1 MKHILSYLRP
11 YYKAMIIGLII
22 KILGTFADLGL
33 PRVLA
38 YMLDYVVPE
47 GDIGKVFL
55 WGGVMIVLAVL
66 ARQLNIIANRRASR
80 VAADTTQR
88 LRHDL
93 YEKINTLSGAQMDKF
108 TVPSLIS
115 RMTTDTYNIHQM
127 IGMMQRLG
135 VRAPII
141 LVGGICITA
150 TMEPVLTLV
159 LVAVIPFLVVVVF
172 GITRKTVP
180 MFKKVQ
186 DKLDTM
192 VTVLRENITGIRV
205 IKALSKTNYE
215 RKRFRQVND
224 DLIDA
229 ELRASATM
237 AASSPLMNVFL
248 NLGLTAVVIVGAYRV
263 NSGASEPGNIVA
275 FLSYFTMILN
285 SVLMVNRIFLNFTKS
300 SASAARLSEVLTAEP
315 DLVVIPEC
323 TGNETDT
330 EAVNESVKSTSVVL
344 NTEAEMDSEMSREQE
359 ALVHIAFEEVQFRY
373 HQTGELCLDGI
384 SFSLKKG
391 ESLGIIG
398 PTGCGKTTIINLLMR
413 FYDTES
419 GRIAIDGRDVRSI
432 PMKELRERFGVVFQN
447 DMIFADK
454 VRENISFA
462 RDLTQEEI
470 EAAAENACAAGF
482 IEVLGEG
489 TEESRYDYKAAIK
502 GANLSGGQKQR
513 ILIARAFAAKPE
525 ILILDDASSALDYK
539 TDAKLRKALKEHYA
553 ESTIILVAQRI
564 SSVMSC
570 DHIMVMEEG
579 RIIGYGTHEELLES
593 CEVYKEIYVSQ
604 MAS

>member
-11 YYKAMIIGLII
+11 YYKAMAIGLII

-47 GDIGKVFL
+47 GDVGQVFL

-66 ARQLNIIANRRASR
+66 ARQLNIKANRRASR

-93 YEKINTLSGAQMDKF
+93 YEKINTLSGAQMDKL

-141 LVGGICITA
+141 LIGGICITA

-159 LVAVIPFLVVVVF
+159 LVAVIPFLVIVVF

-186 DKLDTM
+186 DKLDSM

-248 NLGLTAVVIVGAYRV
+248 NLGLTTVVIVGAYRV

-300 SASAARLSEVLTAEP
+300 SASATRLAEVLTAEP
-315 DLVVIPEC
+315 DLVVIPEE
-323 TGNETDT
+323 NQSDYIQQAENQSANLQEKEHQQVD
-330 EAVNESVKSTSVVL
+330 VL
-344 NTEAEMDSEMSREQE
+344 LVDNPSMDCQPE
-359 ALVHIAFEEVQFRY
+359 HITFDDVRFRY

-384 SFSLKKG
+384 SFSLKRG

-419 GRIAIDGRDVRSI
+419 GKIRIDGRDVRSI

-447 DMIFADK
+447 DMIFADT

-462 RDLTQEEI
+462 RDLSQEEI
-470 EAAAENACAAGF
+470 EAAAEDACAQGF
-482 IEVLGEG
+482 IEVLGAG
-489 TEESRYDYKAAIK
+489 TEENRYDYKAAIK

-513 ILIARAFAAKPE
+513 LLIARAFAAKPE

-553 ESTIILVAQRI
+553 ASTVILVAQRI

-579 RIIGYGTHEELLES
+579 RIISYGSHDELLEN

>member
-11 YYKAMIIGLII
+11 YYKAMTVGLII

-47 GDIGKVFL
+47 GDIVKVFV
-55 WGGVMIVLAVL
+55 WGAVMIVLAVL
-66 ARQLNIIANRRASR
+66 ARQLNIKANRRASR

-93 YEKINTLSGAQMDKF
+93 YEKINTLSGTQMDHF

-141 LVGGICITA
+141 LIGGICITA

-172 GITRKTVP
+172 GITKKTVP

-186 DKLDTM
+186 DKLDVM
-192 VTVLRENITGIRV
+192 VNVLRENITGIRV
-205 IKALSKTNYE
+205 IKALSKTEHE
-215 RKRFRQVND
+215 RKRFRNVND
-224 DLIDA
+224 NLIDA

-237 AASSPLMNVFL
+237 AASSPLMNLFL

-263 NSGASEPGNIVA
+263 NSGASQPGNIVA
-275 FLSYFTMILN
+275 FLSYFAMILN
-285 SVLMVNRIFLNFTKS
+285 SVLMVNRIFLNLTKS
-300 SASAARLSEVLTAEP
+300 SASAERLSEVLTAEP
-315 DLVVIPEC
+315 DLVVLSEKEMRAVDE
-323 TGNETDT
+323 GNGIQPKNAGMAENHIVF
-330 EAVNESVKSTSVVL
+330 ENVK
-344 NTEAEMDSEMSREQE
+344 
-359 ALVHIAFEEVQFRY
+359 FRY
-373 HQTGELCLDGI
+373 HKTGEACLDGI

-398 PTGCGKTTIINLLMR
+398 PTGCGKTTMINLLMR
-413 FYDTES
+413 FYDVES
-419 GRIAIDGRDVRSI
+419 GRICIDGNDVRTI
-432 PMKELRERFGVVFQN
+432 PMKQLREQFGVVFQN
-447 DMIFADK
+447 DMIFADTI
-454 VRENISFA
+454 RENISFA
-462 RDLTQEEI
+462 RDVSQEAV
-470 EAAAENACAAGF
+470 EAAAKDACAAGF
-482 IEVLGEG
+482 IDTLGIG
-489 TEESRYDYKAAIK
+489 TEEERYDYKAAIK

-513 ILIARAFAAKPE
+513 ILIARAFAAKPK
-525 ILILDDASSALDYK
+525 ILVLDDASSALDYK
-539 TDAKLRKALKEHYA
+539 TDAKLRKALKENYSDA
-553 ESTIILVAQRI
+553 TVILVAQRI

-579 RIIGYGTHEELLES
+579 QAIGYGTHEELLES

>member
-1 MKHILSYLRP
+1 
-11 YYKAMIIGLII
+11 MIIGLII

-141 LVGGICITA
+141 LIGGICITA

-229 ELRASATM
+229 ELRASAMM

-300 SASAARLSEVLTAEP
+300 SASAARLAEVLTAEP
-315 DLVVIPEC
+315 DLVVIQEEQCQAVQPE
-323 TGNETDT
+323 
-330 EAVNESVKSTSVVL
+330 
-344 NTEAEMDSEMSREQE
+344 
-359 ALVHIAFEEVQFRY
+359 HIKFDNVQFRY

-419 GRIAIDGRDVRSI
+419 GQIKIDGSDVRSI

-447 DMIFADK
+447 DMIFADT

-470 EAAAENACAAGF
+470 EAAAADACAAGL
-482 IEVLGEG
+482 IEALGEG

-579 RIIGYGTHEELLES
+579 KIIGYGTHEELLES

>member
-1 MKHILSYLRP
+1 MT
-11 YYKAMIIGLII
+11 IGLII

-47 GDIGKVFL
+47 GDISKVFL
-55 WGGVMIVLAVL
+55 WGGVMLVLAVL
-66 ARQLNIIANRRASR
+66 ARQLNIKANRRASR

-141 LVGGICITA
+141 LIGGICITA

-186 DKLDTM
+186 DKLDVM
-192 VTVLRENITGIRV
+192 VNVLRENITGIRV

-315 DLVVIPEC
+315 DLVVIAEQPENG
-323 TGNETDT
+323 TEGVQSSAGKTDGT
-330 EAVNESVKSTSVVL
+330 QC
-344 NTEAEMDSEMSREQE
+344 TEAEFEQVVLREEYQGS
-359 ALVHIAFEEVQFRY
+359 AAQPNHITFEDVKFRY

-398 PTGCGKTTIINLLMR
+398 PTGCGKTTLINLMMR
-413 FYDTES
+413 FYDAES
-419 GRIAIDGRDVRSI
+419 GTIKIDGKDVRSV

-447 DMIFADK
+447 DMIFADT

-462 RDLTQEEI
+462 RDLTQEAI
-470 EAAAENACAAGF
+470 EAAAADACAAGF
-482 IEVLGEG
+482 IEALGDG
-489 TEESRYDYKAAIK
+489 TEESRYEYKAAIK

-553 ESTIILVAQRI
+553 ESTIVLVAQRI

-579 RIIGYGTHEELLES
+579 RIIGYGTHEELLEN

>member
-47 GDIGKVFL
+47 GNIGKVFL

-141 LVGGICITA
+141 LIGGICITA

-315 DLVVIPEC
+315 DLVVIPEE
-323 TGNETDT
+323 NQPDSVQQAENQSVDT
-330 EAVNESVKSTSVVL
+330 QEKEHQQVDVLSVDNPL
-344 NTEAEMDSEMSREQE
+344 MDCQPE
-359 ALVHIAFEEVQFRY
+359 HITFDDVRFRY

-384 SFSLKKG
+384 SFALKKG

-419 GRIAIDGRDVRSI
+419 GRIRIDGRDVRSI

-447 DMIFADK
+447 DMIFADT

-470 EAAAENACAAGF
+470 EAAAADACAQGF
-482 IEVLGEG
+482 IEILGEG
-489 TEESRYDYKAAIK
+489 TEENRYDYKAAIK

-513 ILIARAFAAKPE
+513 LLIARAFAAKPE

-579 RIIGYGTHEELLES
+579 RIIGYGTHDELLEN

>member
-1 MKHILSYLRP
+1 
-11 YYKAMIIGLII
+11 MIIGLII

-323 TGNETDT
+323 TGNETDA

-447 DMIFADK
+447 DMIFADT

>member
-1 MKHILSYLRP
+1 
-11 YYKAMIIGLII
+11 MIIGLII

-47 GDIGKVFL
+47 GDIAKVIL

-80 VAADTTQR
+80 VAANTTQR

-186 DKLDTM
+186 DKLDVM
-192 VTVLRENITGIRV
+192 VNVLRENITGIRV
-205 IKALSKTNYE
+205 IKALSKTAYE

-315 DLVVIPEC
+315 DLVLVTEEE
-323 TGNETDT
+323 TKNEV
-330 EAVNESVKSTSVVL
+330 AV
-344 NTEAEMDSEMSREQE
+344 SEKEGKQQRVDEKP
-359 ALVHIAFEEVQFRY
+359 VHISFENVKFRY

-384 SFSLKKG
+384 SFSLEKG

-419 GRIAIDGRDVRSI
+419 GTVRIDGKDVRSI
-432 PMKELRERFGVVFQN
+432 PMKELRARFGVVFQN
-447 DMIFADK
+447 DMIFADT

-462 RDLTQEEI
+462 RNLTQEEI
-470 EAAAENACAAGF
+470 EAAAADACAAGF
-482 IEVLGEG
+482 IEALGNG

-553 ESTIILVAQRI
+553 DSTIILVAQRI

-579 RIIGYGTHEELLES
+579 KIIGYGTHEELLER

>member
-1 MKHILSYLRP
+1 
-11 YYKAMIIGLII
+11 MIIGLII

-47 GDIGKVFL
+47 GDITKVIL

-80 VAADTTQR
+80 VAANTTQR

-93 YEKINTLSGAQMDKF
+93 YEKINTLSGARMDKF

-141 LVGGICITA
+141 LIGGICITA

-186 DKLDTM
+186 DKLDVM
-192 VTVLRENITGIRV
+192 VNVLRENITGIRV
-205 IKALSKTNYE
+205 IKALSKTAYE

-315 DLVVIPEC
+315 DLVLVTEEE
-323 TGNETDT
+323 TKNEV
-330 EAVNESVKSTSVVL
+330 AVSGKADKQKRV
-344 NTEAEMDSEMSREQE
+344 SEEP
-359 ALVHIAFEEVQFRY
+359 VHVAFENVKFRY
-373 HQTGELCLDGI
+373 HQTGELCLDDI

-419 GRIAIDGRDVRSI
+419 GTVRIDGKDVRSI
-432 PMKELRERFGVVFQN
+432 PMKELRARFGVVFQN
-447 DMIFADK
+447 DMIFADT

-462 RDLTQEEI
+462 RNLTQEEI
-470 EAAAENACAAGF
+470 EAAAADACAAGF
-482 IEVLGEG
+482 IETLGSG

-553 ESTIILVAQRI
+553 DSTIILVAQRI

-579 RIIGYGTHEELLES
+579 KIIGYGTHEELLER

>member
-1 MKHILSYLRP
+1 
-11 YYKAMIIGLII
+11 MIIGLII

-47 GDIGKVFL
+47 GDITKVIL

-80 VAADTTQR
+80 VAANTTQR

-186 DKLDTM
+186 DKLDVM
-192 VTVLRENITGIRV
+192 VNVLRENITGIRV
-205 IKALSKTNYE
+205 IKALSKTAYE

-315 DLVVIPEC
+315 DLVLVTEEE
-323 TGNETDT
+323 TKNEV
-330 EAVNESVKSTSVVL
+330 AVSGKADKQKRV
-344 NTEAEMDSEMSREQE
+344 SEEP
-359 ALVHIAFEEVQFRY
+359 VHVAFENVKFRY
-373 HQTGELCLDGI
+373 HQTGELCLDDI

-419 GRIAIDGRDVRSI
+419 GTVRIDGKDVRSI
-432 PMKELRERFGVVFQN
+432 PMKELRARFGVVFQN
-447 DMIFADK
+447 DMIFADT

-462 RDLTQEEI
+462 RNLTQEEI
-470 EAAAENACAAGF
+470 EVAAADACAAGF
-482 IEVLGEG
+482 IETLGSG

-553 ESTIILVAQRI
+553 DSTIILVAQRI

>member
-1 MKHILSYLRP
+1 MT
-11 YYKAMIIGLII
+11 IGLII

-47 GDIGKVFL
+47 GDVKKVFL
-55 WGGVMIVLAVL
+55 WGGVMIGLAVL
-66 ARQLNIIANRRASR
+66 ARQLNIKANRRASR

-159 LVAVIPFLVVVVF
+159 LVAVIPFLVIVVF
-172 GITRKTVP
+172 GITKKTVP

-323 TGNETDT
+323 AGERNGT
-330 EAVNESVKSTSVVL
+330 EGAADDAVNAQEMQVVETVSGGEESEAGDRRVKPI
-344 NTEAEMDSEMSREQE
+344 
-359 ALVHIAFEEVQFRY
+359 HIAFEDVKFRY

-413 FYDTES
+413 FYDVES
-419 GRIAIDGRDVRSI
+419 GRIAIDGKNVKSI

-447 DMIFADK
+447 DMIFADT

-470 EAAAENACAAGF
+470 EAAAADACAAGF

-489 TEESRYDYKAAIK
+489 TQESRYDYKAAIK

-513 ILIARAFAAKPE
+513 LLIARAFAARPE
-525 ILILDDASSALDYK
+525 ILIMDDASSALDYK

-579 RIIGYGTHEELLES
+579 RVIGYGTHEELLEN

>member
-1 MKHILSYLRP
+1 MT
-11 YYKAMIIGLII
+11 IGLII

-47 GDIGKVFL
+47 GDVGKVIL

-66 ARQLNIIANRRASR
+66 ARQLNIKANRRASR

-127 IGMMQRLG
+127 VGMMQRLG

-215 RKRFRQVND
+215 RKRFREVND

-300 SASAARLSEVLTAEP
+300 SASATRLAEVLTAEP
-315 DLVVIPEC
+315 DLVVVSEENQPDSVQQAENQSADTQEKEHQPE
-323 TGNETDT
+323 
-330 EAVNESVKSTSVVL
+330 
-344 NTEAEMDSEMSREQE
+344 
-359 ALVHIAFEEVQFRY
+359 HITFENVQFRY
-373 HQTGELCLDGI
+373 HKTGELCLDGI

-432 PMKELRERFGVVFQN
+432 PTKELRERFGVVFQN
-447 DMIFADK
+447 DMIFADT

-470 EAAAENACAAGF
+470 EAAAADACAQGF
-482 IEVLGEG
+482 IEILGEG
-489 TEESRYDYKAAIK
+489 TEENRYDYKAAIK

-513 ILIARAFAAKPE
+513 LLIARAFAAKPE

-539 TDAKLRKALKEHYA
+539 TDAKLRRALKEHYA

-579 RIIGYGTHEELLES
+579 RIIGYGTHDELLEN

>member
-11 YYKAMIIGLII
+11 YYKAMTIGLII

-47 GDIGKVFL
+47 GNISKVFL
-55 WGGVMIVLAVL
+55 WGGVMLVLAVL
-66 ARQLNIIANRRASR
+66 ARQLNIMANRRASR

-141 LVGGICITA
+141 LIGGICITA

-186 DKLDTM
+186 DKLDVM
-192 VTVLRENITGIRV
+192 VNVLRENITGIRV
-205 IKALSKTNYE
+205 IKALSKTTYE

-300 SASAARLSEVLTAEP
+300 SASAARLAEVLTAEP
-315 DLVVIPEC
+315 DLVVLREE
-323 TGNETDT
+323 NQQVDFLSVEQH
-330 EAVNESVKSTSVVL
+330 EAVQPEHITFENVK
-344 NTEAEMDSEMSREQE
+344 
-359 ALVHIAFEEVQFRY
+359 FRY
-373 HQTGELCLDGI
+373 HQTGELCLDDI

-398 PTGCGKTTIINLLMR
+398 PTGCGKTTIINLMMR
-413 FYDTES
+413 FYDAES
-419 GRIAIDGRDVRSI
+419 GTIKIDGRDVRSI
-432 PMKELRERFGVVFQN
+432 PMKELREHFGVVFQN
-447 DMIFADK
+447 DMIFADTI
-454 VRENISFA
+454 RENISFA
-462 RDLTQEEI
+462 RDLTQEAI
-470 EAAAENACAAGF
+470 EAAAADACAAGF
-482 IEVLGEG
+482 IETLGEG
-489 TEESRYDYKAAIK
+489 TEESNYEYKAAIK

-513 ILIARAFAAKPE
+513 LLIARAFAAKPE

-539 TDAKLRKALKEHYA
+539 TDAKLRKALREHYA
-553 ESTIILVAQRI
+553 ESTIVLVAQRI

-570 DHIMVMEEG
+570 DYIMAMEEG
-579 RIIGYGTHEELLES
+579 RIIGYGTHEELLEH

>member
-11 YYKAMIIGLII
+11 YYKAMTVGLII

-47 GDIGKVFL
+47 GDIVKVFV
-55 WGGVMIVLAVL
+55 WGAVMIVLAVL
-66 ARQLNIIANRRASR
+66 ARQLNIKANRRASR

-93 YEKINTLSGAQMDKF
+93 YEKINTLSGTQMDHF

-141 LVGGICITA
+141 LIGGICITA

-186 DKLDTM
+186 DKLDVM
-192 VTVLRENITGIRV
+192 VNVLRENITGIRV
-205 IKALSKTNYE
+205 IKALSKTEYE
-215 RKRFRQVND
+215 RKRFHNVND

-237 AASSPLMNVFL
+237 AASSPLMNLFL

-263 NSGASEPGNIVA
+263 NSGASQPGNIVA

-285 SVLMVNRIFLNFTKS
+285 SVLMVNRIFLNLTKS

-315 DLVVIPEC
+315 DLVVR
-323 TGNETDT
+323 
-330 EAVNESVKSTSVVL
+330 
-344 NTEAEMDSEMSREQE
+344 SREELSEGQKE
-359 ALVHIAFEEVQFRY
+359 PATVSEQSYISFENVTFRY
-373 HQTGELCLDGI
+373 HKTGESCLNGI

-398 PTGCGKTTIINLLMR
+398 PTGCGKTTMINLLMR
-413 FYDTES
+413 FYDVES
-419 GRIAIDGRDVRSI
+419 GRICIDGNDVRTI
-432 PMKELRERFGVVFQN
+432 PMKQLREQFGVVFQN
-447 DMIFADK
+447 DMIFADTI
-454 VRENISFA
+454 RENISFA
-462 RDLTQEEI
+462 RDVSQEAV
-470 EAAAENACAAGF
+470 EAAAKDACAAGF
-482 IEVLGEG
+482 IDTLGIG
-489 TEESRYDYKAAIK
+489 TEEERYDYKAAIK

-513 ILIARAFAAKPE
+513 ILIARAFAAKPK
-525 ILILDDASSALDYK
+525 ILVLDDASSALDYK
-539 TDAKLRKALKEHYA
+539 TDAKLRKALKENYSDA
-553 ESTIILVAQRI
+553 TVILVAQRI

-579 RIIGYGTHEELLES
+579 QAIGYGTHEELLES

>member
-11 YYKAMIIGLII
+11 YYKAMTIGLII

-47 GDIGKVFL
+47 GDIGRVFL

-80 VAADTTQR
+80 VAANTTQR

-141 LVGGICITA
+141 LIGGICITA

-186 DKLDTM
+186 DKLDVM
-192 VTVLRENITGIRV
+192 VNVLRENITGIRV

-315 DLVVIPEC
+315 DLVIMQEEQQPVDVLSVEQRKAVQPE
-323 TGNETDT
+323 
-330 EAVNESVKSTSVVL
+330 
-344 NTEAEMDSEMSREQE
+344 
-359 ALVHIAFEEVQFRY
+359 HITFENVQFRY
-373 HQTGELCLDGI
+373 HQTGELCLDDI

-419 GRIAIDGRDVRSI
+419 GRIRIDGKDVRSI

-447 DMIFADK
+447 DMIFADT
-454 VRENISFA
+454 VRENIAFS
-462 RDLTQEEI
+462 RDLTQEEV
-470 EAAAENACAAGF
+470 EAAAADACAAGF

-513 ILIARAFAAKPE
+513 LLIARAFAAKPE

-579 RIIGYGTHEELLES
+579 KIIGYGTHDALLEN
-593 CEVYKEIYVSQ
+593 CEVYKEIYISQ

>member
-11 YYKAMIIGLII
+11 YYKAMTIGLII

-47 GDIGKVFL
+47 GDIGRVFL

-80 VAADTTQR
+80 VAANTTQR

-141 LVGGICITA
+141 LIGGICITA

-186 DKLDTM
+186 DKLDVM
-192 VTVLRENITGIRV
+192 VNVLRENITGIRV

-315 DLVVIPEC
+315 DLVVMQEEQQPVDVLSVEQRKAVQPE
-323 TGNETDT
+323 
-330 EAVNESVKSTSVVL
+330 
-344 NTEAEMDSEMSREQE
+344 
-359 ALVHIAFEEVQFRY
+359 HITFENVQFRY
-373 HQTGELCLDGI
+373 HQTGELCLDDI

-419 GRIAIDGRDVRSI
+419 GRIRIDGKDVRSI

-447 DMIFADK
+447 DMIFADT
-454 VRENISFA
+454 VRENIAFS
-462 RDLTQEEI
+462 RDLTQEEV
-470 EAAAENACAAGF
+470 EAAAADACAAGF

-513 ILIARAFAAKPE
+513 LLIARAFAAKPE

-579 RIIGYGTHEELLES
+579 KIIGYGTHDALLEN
-593 CEVYKEIYVSQ
+593 CEVYKEIYISQ

>member
-11 YYKAMIIGLII
+11 YYKAMTIGLII

-47 GDIGKVFL
+47 GDIGRVFL

-80 VAADTTQR
+80 VAANTTQR

-141 LVGGICITA
+141 LIGGICITA

-186 DKLDTM
+186 DKLDVM
-192 VTVLRENITGIRV
+192 VNVLRENITGIRV

-315 DLVVIPEC
+315 DLVVMQEEQQPVDVLSVEQRKAVQPE
-323 TGNETDT
+323 
-330 EAVNESVKSTSVVL
+330 
-344 NTEAEMDSEMSREQE
+344 
-359 ALVHIAFEEVQFRY
+359 HITFENVQFRY

-419 GRIAIDGRDVRSI
+419 GRIRIDGKDVRSI

-447 DMIFADK
+447 DMIFADT
-454 VRENISFA
+454 VRENIAFS
-462 RDLTQEEI
+462 RDLTQEEV
-470 EAAAENACAAGF
+470 EAAAADACAAGF

-513 ILIARAFAAKPE
+513 LLIARAFAAKPE

-579 RIIGYGTHEELLES
+579 KIIGYGTHDALLEN
-593 CEVYKEIYVSQ
+593 CEVYKEIYISQ

>member
-1 MKHILSYLRP
+1 MKHIFSYLRP
-11 YYKAMIIGLII
+11 YYKAMAIGLVI

-47 GDIGKVFL
+47 GDVKKVFL

-93 YEKINTLSGAQMDKF
+93 YEKINTLSGAQMDRF

-141 LVGGICITA
+141 LIGGICITA

-186 DKLDTM
+186 DKLDVM

-205 IKALSKTNYE
+205 IKALSKTPYE

-285 SVLMVNRIFLNFTKS
+285 SVLMVNRIFLNMTKS
-300 SASAARLSEVLTAEP
+300 SASAARLSEILNAEQ
-315 DLVVIPEC
+315 DLVVLREENQPADSLSVEQFYAVQPEHIVF
-323 TGNETDT
+323 DR
-330 EAVNESVKSTSVVL
+330 VK
-344 NTEAEMDSEMSREQE
+344 
-359 ALVHIAFEEVQFRY
+359 FRY
-373 HQTGELCLDGI
+373 HQTGDLCLDDI
-384 SFSLKKG
+384 SFSLQAG

-398 PTGCGKTTIINLLMR
+398 PTGCGKTTLINLLMR

-419 GRIAIDGRDVRSI
+419 GRILIDGKDIRSI
-432 PMKELRERFGVVFQN
+432 PLKELRARFGVVFQN
-447 DMIFADK
+447 DMIFADT

-462 RDLTQEEI
+462 RELTQEAI
-470 EAAAENACAAGF
+470 EAAAADACAAGF
-482 IEVLGEG
+482 IDVLGEG
-489 TEESRYDYKAAIK
+489 TQECRYDYQAAIK

-513 ILIARAFAAKPE
+513 LLIARAFAAKPQ
-525 ILILDDASSALDYK
+525 ILVLDDASSALDYR

-579 RIIGYGTHEELLES
+579 KIIGYGTHDELLES

>member
-1 MKHILSYLRP
+1 MT
-11 YYKAMIIGLII
+11 IGLII

-66 ARQLNIIANRRASR
+66 ARQLNIKANRRASR

-192 VTVLRENITGIRV
+192 VTVLCENITGIRV

-315 DLVVIPEC
+315 DLVVVPEE
-323 TGNETDT
+323 NQPVDFL
-330 EAVNESVKSTSVVL
+330 SVEQRKSVQP
-344 NTEAEMDSEMSREQE
+344 E
-359 ALVHIAFEEVQFRY
+359 HITFENVQFRY

-419 GRIAIDGRDVRSI
+419 GRIAIDGSDVRSI

-447 DMIFADK
+447 DMIFADT

-470 EAAAENACAAGF
+470 EAAAADACAAGF

-489 TEESRYDYKAAIK
+489 TGESRYDYKAAIK

-579 RIIGYGTHEELLES
+579 RIIGYGTHDELLEN